1 MKIIYGTSNQE
12 KINQVKEYL
21 EYKQEDIEILSLKEI
36 SFNEEIDENG
46 KTFEEN
52 SDNRYGKGCCS

>member
-21 EYKQEDIEILSLKEI
+21 EYKQEDIEILSLKDMA
-36 SFNEEIDENG
+36 F
-46 KTFEEN
+46 
-52 SDNRYGKGCCS
+52 

>member
-1 MKIIYGTSNQE
+1 MKIIYGTSNQG

-21 EYKQEDIEILSLKEI
+21 EYKKENIEIISLKDI
-36 SFNEEIDENG
+36 GFNEEIDENG

-52 SDNRYGKGCCS
+52 